1 MPFFATAW
9 IVIGTLGAQMTHSAT
24 CVHRSQI
31 FGRGREERFWL
42 AFWFLGVPLS
52 RVGMESPDSLGK
64 RGEPEVR
71 AAERPATFGSDVA
84 PKEGKTRGK
93 KDGKHDSEL
102 ANAGSS

>member
-1 MPFFATAW
+1 
-9 IVIGTLGAQMTHSAT
+9 
-24 CVHRSQI
+24 
-31 FGRGREERFWL
+31 
-42 AFWFLGVPLS
+42 
-52 RVGMESPDSLGK
+52 MESPDSLGK